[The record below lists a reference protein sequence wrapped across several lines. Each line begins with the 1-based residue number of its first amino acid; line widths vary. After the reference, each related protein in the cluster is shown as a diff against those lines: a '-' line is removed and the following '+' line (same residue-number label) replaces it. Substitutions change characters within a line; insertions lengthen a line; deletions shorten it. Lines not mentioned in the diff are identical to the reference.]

1 VATQRRLGRSFVY
14 GDATNASVLESAGVG
29 EASAVVLTMPDD
41 NAVLRACL
49 MVRRENPDVFLAAR
63 VSYLSKAL
71 AAKQHGADHVVTEEI
86 ATAEAM
92 VGRVTDEVQRAREA
106 REKAAGAG
114 QPEGAL
120 DQASGQ
126 ASDQVEGD

>member
-1 VATQRRLGRSFVY
+1 
-14 GDATNASVLESAGVG
+14 
-29 EASAVVLTMPDD
+29 
-41 NAVLRACL
+41 
-49 MVRRENPDVFLAAR
+49 
-63 VSYLSKAL
+63 
-71 AAKQHGADHVVTEEI
+71 
-86 ATAEAM
+86 M

-114 QPEGAL
+114 QPEGAPDQAPGQAL